1 MWFKQIRVVSLLLV
15 LVVGVVPALFA
26 AQPPAA
32 AIASA
37 HPLATQAGLRILK
50 QGGNA
55 FDAAIT
61 VTAMLAVVEPAGSGI
76 GGGGFWLLHETDKNN
91 NTMIDGRERAPLA
104 AHRNMYLDK
113 QGQPVADASLNGPLA
128 AGIPGEPAA
137 LVYLAEHYGR
147 LPLSKT
153 LEPAIR
159 AARLGFPVGEHYR
172 RMVGMRKEVLLAH
185 GAGDVFLD
193 RDAVPKRGWVL
204 RQPQLARTLEMLA
217 SKGRAGFY
225 EGELAAKLVN
235 GVQKAGG
242 IWSLNDLKSYKV
254 KERKPVSASYNGFR
268 ISSAALPSSGGI
280 VLAQMLN
287 MLSGFELSSLDPVK
301 RQHLVIESMRLAY
314 RDRARYLGDK
324 DYIKVSEGWLTSKD
338 YADLLRKRI
347 DTISATPSVF
357 MSGKRHRPKG
367 NDTSHFSVID
377 KEGNRV
383 AATLS
388 VNYPFGS
395 GFMAS
400 GTGVVLNNEM
410 DDFSIKPGVPNVYG
424 LVGNEANAIA
434 PGKRPLSSMSP
445 TFIEND
451 DGVLII
457 GTPGGS
463 RIITMVLLAALEMM
477 EGRGSVKDW
486 VSLPRYHHQYLPDVV
501 TIEPGAM
508 SAVERSKLE
517 AMGHTIKERESTY
530 GNMHAVYWD
539 KKKDK
544 VEAASDPR
552 GEGMAVVVD

>member
-1 MWFKQIRVVSLLLV
+1 MLNKRISIASLLL
-15 LVVGVVPALFA
+15 LVVGIAPALQA

-37 HPLATQAGLRILK
+37 HPLATQAGMRILM

-55 FDAAIT
+55 FDAAVT

-76 GGGGFWLLHETDKNN
+76 GGGGFWLLHQADKDRNI
-91 NTMIDGRERAPLA
+91 MIDGRERAPQA

-113 QGQPVADASLNGPLA
+113 HGEPVAGASLNGPLA

-137 LVYLAEHYGR
+137 LVHLAEHYGR

-172 RMVGMRKEVLLAH
+172 RMVGMRKDILLAH
-185 GAGDVFLD
+185 GAAEVFLHKGKI
-193 RDAVPKRGWVL
+193 PKRGWVL
-204 RQPQLARTLEMLA
+204 RQPQLAKTLELIA
-217 SKGRAGFY
+217 NKGRAGFY
-225 EGELAAKLVN
+225 KGKLAGMLVEGVH
-235 GVQKAGG
+235 KAGG
-242 IWSLNDLKSYKV
+242 IWSLNDLDSYKI
-254 KERKPVSASYNGFR
+254 KEREPVVIQYRGHR

-280 VLAQMLN
+280 VLAQILN
-287 MLSGFELSSLDPVK
+287 LLGGFDVSSLDPVK
-301 RQHLVIESMRLAY
+301 RQHLIIESIRLAY
-314 RDRARYLGDK
+314 RDRARYLGDR
-324 DYIKVSEGWLTSKD
+324 DYVKVNESWLVSSA
-338 YADLLRKRI
+338 YAELLRKRI
-347 DTISATPSVF
+347 DPKSATPSAF
-357 MSGKRHRPKG
+357 LSGNNKTRAKG
-367 NDTSHFSVID
+367 ADTSHFSVID

-395 GFMAS
+395 GFMPV

-434 PGKRPLSSMSP
+434 PGKRPLSSMTP

-451 DGVLII
+451 EGVLII

-463 RIITMVLLAALEMM
+463 RIITMVLLASLEMM
-477 EGRGSVKDW
+477 ERRGTVKDW

-501 TIEPGAM
+501 TIEPGALSTDM
-508 SAVERSKLE
+508 HKKLE
-517 AMGHTIKERESTY
+517 TMGHSIKERKSTY
-530 GNMHAVYWD
+530 GNMHAIYWD
-539 KKKDK
+539 KKKNK
-544 VEAASDPR
+544 LMAASDPR
-552 GEGMAVVVD
+552 GEGMAVVSD